1 MKPLNDL
8 ASGIGRFG
16 VSNMTGSLS
25 PSSVTQAL
33 GMSSTVSNVD
43 RVLSQ
48 VMPEHSANQRT
59 ADLYQPIPS
68 AVEPS
73 SSQQSQS
80 KTESW
85 LGASPAWQSS
95 NTANKVLRPTQQ
107 YADWQNPFV
116 SHAMPALLCL
126 RRYLSNRQN
135 NQTGFRAQLA
145 LEVRLFRERL
155 SKSGCEWELLNEAS
169 YLLCTYLDETV
180 GDIARQMQQTPYDGD
195 RSLLVEFHG
204 DAWGGENVFLNLE
217 KWMHDA
223 RPPIDLLLL
232 YEMILALGFYGRY
245 HLNERGDV
253 LLQDLRSQLHA
264 KIWQNRVPA
273 ALGLEQKAGP
283 MIRKRWWTAG
293 KATASVL
300 AVGLLAYLIA
310 SFDLDSRGR
319 PIRQALAAW
328 TPPVSTINMAETLPQ
343 PIPDLVSEGW
353 LSAYKH
359 PDGWLLV
366 FRSDGAFDVGQA
378 QFRREFMHNIERLGL
393 AFANKPGDLEVIG
406 HTDAQPIKG
415 RFSNN
420 QQLSEARAQVVAN
433 ELRQTAQAGG
443 SHAPIDAV
451 TREINFSGR
460 GDTDPV
466 DTAKNQAAYERNR
479 RVDVLWKVNP
489 HTQLP
494 KDVAIPASVRQ
505 EQKL

>member
-1 MKPLNDL
+1 MKPLNDF
-8 ASGIGRFG
+8 AAGIGRFG
-16 VSNMTGSLS
+16 ASNMASAIS

-33 GMSSTVSNVD
+33 GMSATVSTVD

-48 VMPEHSANQRT
+48 VIPEHSANQRI
-59 ADLYQPIPS
+59 DEQRQPTSS
-68 AVEPS
+68 AVES
-73 SSQQSQS
+73 SNSQAR
-80 KTESW
+80 TDAW
-85 LGASPAWQSS
+85 LSASPAWQSS
-95 NTANKVLRPTQQ
+95 NTATKVLRPTQQ
-107 YADWQNPFV
+107 YAEWQNPYIGY
-116 SHAMPALLCL
+116 AMPALLSL

-169 YLLCTYLDETV
+169 YLLCTYLDEAV
-180 GDIARQMQQTPYDGD
+180 GDIARQLQQSPYDGE

-217 KWMHDA
+217 KWMQDA
-223 RPPIDLLLL
+223 RPPIELLMF

-245 HLNERGDV
+245 YLNERGDV

-264 KIWQNRVPA
+264 KIWQNRSPDV
-273 ALGLEQKAGP
+273 LGLERKLGP
-283 MIRKRWWTAG
+283 MKRHGWWTAG
-293 KATASVL
+293 KATVALL
-300 AVGLLAYLIA
+300 AIGLLAYLIA

-328 TPPVSTINMAETLPQ
+328 TPPVSTINMAETLPD

-366 FRSDGAFDVGQA
+366 FRSDGAFAVGQA
-378 QFRREFMHNIERLGL
+378 QFQRDFVHNIERLGL

-406 HTDAQPIKG
+406 HTDARPIKG
-415 RFSNN
+415 RFNNN

-443 SHAPIDAV
+443 ARAPIDAV
-451 TREINFSGR
+451 TREIKFSGR
-460 GDTDPV
+460 GDSDPV
-466 DTAKNQAAYERNR
+466 DTAKTQAAYEHNR

-489 HTQLP
+489 HSQLP
-494 KDVAIPASVRQ
+494 KDVLLPASVREIQ
-505 EQKL
+505 